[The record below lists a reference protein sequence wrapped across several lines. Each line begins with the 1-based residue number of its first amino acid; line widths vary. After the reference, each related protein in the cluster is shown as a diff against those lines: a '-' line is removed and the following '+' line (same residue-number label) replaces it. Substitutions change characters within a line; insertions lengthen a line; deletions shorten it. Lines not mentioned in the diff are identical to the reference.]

1 MATSINI
8 PAIRGNIGNI
18 VYYTSVFTFQQIVER
33 VKKIDD
39 ELHTSK
45 SLRDQLQRNLTENYK
60 SIKDYILNHNDR
72 FFNALVLAVY
82 DGEPIWNA
90 IEVDFKDGTYHTMGF
105 LQLNGEEK
113 IFPVDGQ
120 HRVEGIKAA
129 LKTNPELKDET
140 IAVIFIGHQKSPQGM
155 EKTRRIFTTLNRYAK
170 PVKLGDIIALDE
182 DDTVAITTR
191 ELLESYPLFM
201 GQKISN
207 AKNSKAIP
215 DTDANAFTTLMSLYE
230 CHLTLYKYFKPRYD
244 KKLKPYSSK
253 DIDEALKL
261 RPVQS
266 ELNAYKSFV
275 INFWDVFCANY
286 SGMREF
292 KDNLDEKA
300 ANPYRNKQGGLIYF
314 RPIGIESLVQALIT
328 TAQRTPG
335 KELSTIVAEYANL
348 RYNLSDVP
356 WKGVFW
362 SPNNQT
368 MIMGNKPFALLLLMY
383 MYDANLLTQKE
394 KERLRKKYADA
405 LQLENIIDV
414 DAKLE
419 DLRIN
424 Q

>member
-60 SIKDYILNHNDR
+60 SIKDYILSHDDR

-90 IEVDFKDGTYHTMGF
+90 IEVDFKEDTYYTMGF

-129 LKTNPELKDET
+129 LKVRPELKDET
-140 IAVIFIGHQKSPQGM
+140 IAVIFIGHQKSPAGM

-182 DDTVAITTR
+182 DDIVAITTR

-201 GQKISN
+201 GNKISN

-215 DTDANAFTTLMSLYE
+215 DTDYNAFTTLMSLYE
-230 CHLTLYKYFKPRYD
+230 CHLTLYKYFKQHHDR
-244 KKLKPYSSK
+244 KSKPYSSTEIK
-253 DIDEALKL
+253 ESLKL
-261 RPVQS
+261 RPNQQA
-266 ELNAYKSFV
+266 LNAYKSFV
-275 INFWDVFCANY
+275 TDFWNAFCRSFN
-286 SGMREF
+286 GMQDF
-292 KDNLDEKA
+292 KNNLNENA
-300 ANPYRNKQGGLIYF
+300 ANAYRNKSGGLVYF
-314 RPIGIESLVQALIT
+314 RPIGIESIVHALLI
-328 TAQRTPG
+328 TAQRTPD
-335 KELSTIVAEYANL
+335 KSLMEIVTEYANL
-348 RYNLSDVP
+348 RYNLADMP

-368 MIMGNKPFALLLLMY
+368 MIMGNNPLAVLLLMY
-383 MYDANLLTQKE
+383 MYNPDLLTVKE
-394 KERLRKKYADA
+394 MERLKKRYADA
-405 LQLENIIDV
+405 LQLENIEDV

-419 DLRIN
+419 ELRGA
-424 Q
+424 

>member
-60 SIKDYILNHNDR
+60 SIKDYILSHDDR

-90 IEVDFKDGTYHTMGF
+90 IEVDFKEDTYYTMGF

-129 LKTNPELKDET
+129 LKVRPELKDET
-140 IAVIFIGHQKSPQGM
+140 IAVIFIGHQKSPAGM

-182 DDTVAITTR
+182 DDIVAITTR

-201 GQKISN
+201 GNKISN

-215 DTDANAFTTLMSLYE
+215 DTDYNAFTTLMSLYE
-230 CHLTLYKYFKPRYD
+230 CHLTLYKYFKQKYD
-244 KKLKPYSSK
+244 KKNKPYSSK
-253 DIDEALKL
+253 EINESLKL
-261 RPVQS
+261 RPNQQALS
-266 ELNAYKSFV
+266 AYKSFV
-275 INFWDVFCANY
+275 TDFWNAFCRSFN
-286 SGMREF
+286 GMQDF
-292 KDNLDEKA
+292 KNNLNENA
-300 ANPYRNKQGGLIYF
+300 ANAYRNKSGGLVYF
-314 RPIGIESLVQALIT
+314 RPIGIESIAHALLI
-328 TAQRTPG
+328 TAQRTPD
-335 KELSTIVAEYANL
+335 KSLMEIVTEYANL
-348 RYNLSDVP
+348 RYNLADVP

-368 MIMGNKPFALLLLMY
+368 MIMGNNPLAVLLLMY
-383 MYDANLLTQKE
+383 MYNPDLLTE
-394 KERLRKKYADA
+394 KEMERLKKRYADA
-405 LQLENIIDV
+405 LQLENIEDV

-419 DLRIN
+419 ELRRA
-424 Q
+424 

>member
-1 MATSINI
+1 MATAINI

-90 IEVDFKDGTYHTMGF
+90 IEVDFKDDTYHTMGF

-129 LKTNPELKDET
+129 VKAKPELNDET
-140 IAVIFIGHQKSPQGM
+140 IAVIFIGHQKSPAGM

-182 DDTVAITTR
+182 DDIVAITTR

-201 GQKISN
+201 GNKISN

-215 DTDANAFTTLMSLYE
+215 DTDYNAFTTLMSLYE
-230 CHLTLYKYFKPRYD
+230 CHLTLYKYFKQQYD
-244 KKLKPYSSK
+244 KKNKPYSSK
-253 DIDEALKL
+253 EINESLKL
-261 RPVQS
+261 RPNQQA
-266 ELNAYKSFV
+266 LNAYKSFV
-275 INFWDVFCANY
+275 TDFWNAFCQSFN
-286 SGMREF
+286 GMQDF
-292 KDNLDEKA
+292 KNNLNENA
-300 ANPYRNKQGGLIYF
+300 ANAYRNKSGGLVYF
-314 RPIGIESLVQALIT
+314 RPIGIESISHALLI
-328 TAQRTPG
+328 TAQRTPD
-335 KELSTIVAEYANL
+335 KSLIEIVTEYANL
-348 RYNLSDVP
+348 RYNLADVP

-362 SPNNQT
+362 RQNNQT
-368 MIMGNKPFALLLLMY
+368 MIMGNNPLAVLLLMY
-383 MYDANLLTQKE
+383 MYDPNLLTEKE
-394 KERLRKKYADA
+394 TERLRKRYADA
-405 LQLENIIDV
+405 LQLENIEDV

-419 DLRIN
+419 ELRRV
-424 Q
+424 

>member
-60 SIKDYILNHNDR
+60 SIKDYILSHDDR

-90 IEVDFKDGTYHTMGF
+90 IEVDFKEDTYYTMGF

-129 LKTNPELKDET
+129 LKVRPELKDET
-140 IAVIFIGHQKSPQGM
+140 IAVIFIGHQKSPAGM

-182 DDTVAITTR
+182 DDIVAITTR

-201 GQKISN
+201 GNKISN

-215 DTDANAFTTLMSLYE
+215 DTDYNAFTTLMSLYE
-230 CHLTLYKYFKPRYD
+230 CHLTLYKYFKQQYD
-244 KKLKPYSSK
+244 KKNKPYSSK
-253 DIDEALKL
+253 EINESLKL
-261 RPVQS
+261 RPNQQA
-266 ELNAYKSFV
+266 LNAYKSFV
-275 INFWDVFCANY
+275 TDFWNAFCRSFN
-286 SGMREF
+286 GMQDF
-292 KDNLDEKA
+292 KNNLNENA
-300 ANPYRNKQGGLIYF
+300 ANAYRNKSGGLVYF
-314 RPIGIESLVQALIT
+314 RPIGIESIAHALLI
-328 TAQRTPG
+328 TAQRTPD
-335 KELSTIVAEYANL
+335 KSLMEIVTEYANL
-348 RYNLSDVP
+348 RYNLADMP

-368 MIMGNKPFALLLLMY
+368 MIMGNNPLAVLLLMY
-383 MYDANLLTQKE
+383 MYNPDLLTVKE
-394 KERLRKKYADA
+394 MERLKKRYADA
-405 LQLENIIDV
+405 LQLENIEDV

-419 DLRIN
+419 ELRRA
-424 Q
+424 

>member
-60 SIKDYILNHNDR
+60 SIKDYILSHDDR

-90 IEVDFKDGTYHTMGF
+90 IEVDFKEDTYYTMGF

-129 LKTNPELKDET
+129 LKVRPELKDET
-140 IAVIFIGHQKSPQGM
+140 IAVIFIGHQKSPAGM

-182 DDTVAITTR
+182 DDIVAITTR

-201 GQKISN
+201 GNKISN

-215 DTDANAFTTLMSLYE
+215 DTDYNAFTTLMSLYE
-230 CHLTLYKYFKPRYD
+230 CHLTLYKYFKQQYD
-244 KKLKPYSSK
+244 KKNKPYSSK
-253 DIDEALKL
+253 EINESLKL
-261 RPVQS
+261 RPNQQA
-266 ELNAYKSFV
+266 LNAYKSFV
-275 INFWDVFCANY
+275 TDFWNAFCRSFN
-286 SGMREF
+286 GMQDF
-292 KDNLDEKA
+292 KNNLNENA
-300 ANPYRNKQGGLIYF
+300 ANAYRNKSGGLVYF
-314 RPIGIESLVQALIT
+314 RPIGIESIAHALLI
-328 TAQRTPG
+328 TAQRTPD
-335 KELSTIVAEYANL
+335 KSLMEIVTEYANL
-348 RYNLSDVP
+348 RYNLADVP

-368 MIMGNKPFALLLLMY
+368 MIMGNNPLAVLLLMY
-383 MYDANLLTQKE
+383 MYNPDLLTVKE
-394 KERLRKKYADA
+394 MERLKKRYADA
-405 LQLENIIDV
+405 LQLENIEDV

-419 DLRIN
+419 ELRRA
-424 Q
+424 

>member
-90 IEVDFKDGTYHTMGF
+90 IEVDFKDDTYHTMGF

-129 LKTNPELKDET
+129 LKARPELKDET
-140 IAVIFIGHQKSPQGM
+140 IAVIFIGHQKSPAGM

-182 DDTVAITTR
+182 DDIVAITTR

-201 GQKISN
+201 GNKISN

-215 DTDANAFTTLMSLYE
+215 DTDYNAFTTLMSLYE
-230 CHLTLYKYFKPRYD
+230 CHLTLYKYFKQHHDR
-244 KKLKPYSSK
+244 KSKPYSSTEIK
-253 DIDEALKL
+253 ESLKL
-261 RPVQS
+261 RPNQS
-266 ELNAYKSFV
+266 SLNAFKSFV
-275 INFWDVFCANY
+275 IDFWNIFCANY
-286 SGMREF
+286 DGMREF
-292 KDNLDEKA
+292 KDSQADNA
-300 ANPYRNKQGGLIYF
+300 ASPYRNKQGGLIYF
-314 RPIGIESLVQALIT
+314 RPIGIESLIHALLL
-328 TAQRTPG
+328 TAQRTPE
-335 KELSTIVAEYANL
+335 KPLANIVTEYATL
-348 RYNLSDVP
+348 KYNLAETP

-362 SPNNQT
+362 RQNNQT
-368 MIMGNKPFALLLLMY
+368 MIMGNNPLAVLLLMY
-383 MYDANLLTQKE
+383 MYNPDLLTE
-394 KERLRKKYADA
+394 KEMERLKKRYADA
-405 LQLENIIDV
+405 LQLENIEDV

-419 DLRIN
+419 ELRRA
-424 Q
+424 

>member
-60 SIKDYILNHNDR
+60 SIKDYILSHDDR

-90 IEVDFKDGTYHTMGF
+90 IEVDFKEDTYYTMGF

-129 LKTNPELKDET
+129 LKVRPELKDET
-140 IAVIFIGHQKSPQGM
+140 IAVIFIGHQKSPAGM

-182 DDTVAITTR
+182 DDIVAITTR

-201 GQKISN
+201 GNKISN

-215 DTDANAFTTLMSLYE
+215 DTDYNAFTTLMSLYE
-230 CHLTLYKYFKPRYD
+230 CHLTLYKYFKQQYD
-244 KKLKPYSSK
+244 KKNKPYSSK
-253 DIDEALKL
+253 EINESLKL
-261 RPVQS
+261 RPNQQA
-266 ELNAYKSFV
+266 LNAYKSFV
-275 INFWDVFCANY
+275 TNFWDAFCRSFN
-286 SGMREF
+286 GMQDF
-292 KDNLDEKA
+292 KNNLNENA
-300 ANPYRNKQGGLIYF
+300 ANAYRNKSGGLVYF
-314 RPIGIESLVQALIT
+314 RPIGIESIAHALLI
-328 TAQRTPG
+328 TAQRTPD
-335 KELSTIVAEYANL
+335 KSLMEIVTEYANL
-348 RYNLSDVP
+348 RYNLADVP

-368 MIMGNKPFALLLLMY
+368 MIMGNNPLAVLLLMY
-383 MYDANLLTQKE
+383 MYNPDLLTVKE
-394 KERLRKKYADA
+394 MERLKKRYADA
-405 LQLENIIDV
+405 LQLENIEDV

-419 DLRIN
+419 ELRRA
-424 Q
+424 

>member
-8 PAIRGNIGNI
+8 PAIRGIIGNI
-18 VYYTSVFTFQQIVER
+18 VYYTSVFTFQQIVDR

-60 SIKDYILNHNDR
+60 SIRDYILNHDDR

-90 IEVDFKDGTYHTMGF
+90 IEVDFKEDTYHTMGF

-129 LKTNPELKDET
+129 LKAKPELKDET
-140 IAVIFIGHQKSPQGM
+140 IAVIFIGHQKSSAGM

-182 DDTVAITTR
+182 DDIVAISTR
-191 ELLESYPLFM
+191 ELLESYPLFL
-201 GQKISN
+201 GNKISN

-230 CHLTLYKYFKPRYD
+230 CNLTLYKYFKQKHD
-244 KKLKPYSSK
+244 KRSKPYSNKEIS
-253 DIDEALKL
+253 ESLKL
-261 RPVQS
+261 RPNQQM
-266 ELNAYKSFV
+266 LNAYYSFIV
-275 INFWDVFCANY
+275 GFWNAFCRSY
-286 SGMREF
+286 EGMQDF
-292 KDNLDEKA
+292 KDNLSEDA
-300 ANPYRNKQGGLIYF
+300 ASAYRNKSGGLMYF
-314 RPIGIESLVQALIT
+314 RPIGIESLVQALVI
-328 TAQRTPG
+328 TAQRVPEKSLIEIT
-335 KELSTIVAEYANL
+335 AEYANL
-348 RYNLSDVP
+348 RYNLADIP

-362 SPNNQT
+362 SQNNQT
-368 MIMGNKPFALLLLMY
+368 MIMGNNPLAVLLLMY
-383 MYDANLLTQKE
+383 MYNPHLLIGRE
-394 KERLRKKYADA
+394 MERLKKRYADA
-405 LQLENIIDV
+405 LQLDNIKDV
-414 DAKLE
+414 DTRLE
-419 DLRIN
+419 ELR
-424 Q
+424 

>member
-60 SIKDYILNHNDR
+60 SIKDYILSHDDR

-90 IEVDFKDGTYHTMGF
+90 IEVDFKEDTYYTMGF

-129 LKTNPELKDET
+129 LKVRPELKDET
-140 IAVIFIGHQKSPQGM
+140 IAVIFIGHQKSPAGM

-182 DDTVAITTR
+182 DDIVAITTR

-201 GQKISN
+201 GNKISN

-215 DTDANAFTTLMSLYE
+215 DTDYNAFTTLMSLYE
-230 CHLTLYKYFKPRYD
+230 CHLTLYKYFKQQYD
-244 KKLKPYSSK
+244 KKNKPYSSK
-253 DIDEALKL
+253 EINESLKL
-261 RPVQS
+261 RPNQQA
-266 ELNAYKSFV
+266 LNAYKSFV
-275 INFWDVFCANY
+275 TDFWNAFCRSFN
-286 SGMREF
+286 GMQDF
-292 KDNLDEKA
+292 KNNLNENA
-300 ANPYRNKQGGLIYF
+300 ANAYRNKSGGLVYF
-314 RPIGIESLVQALIT
+314 RPIGIESIAHALLI
-328 TAQRTPG
+328 TAQRTPD
-335 KELSTIVAEYANL
+335 KSLMEIVTEYANL
-348 RYNLSDVP
+348 RYNLADMP

-368 MIMGNKPFALLLLMY
+368 MIMGNNPLAVLLLMY
-383 MYDANLLTQKE
+383 MYNPDLLTVKE
-394 KERLRKKYADA
+394 MERLKKRYADA
-405 LQLENIIDV
+405 LQLENIEDV

-419 DLRIN
+419 ELRMA
-424 Q
+424 

>member
-60 SIKDYILNHNDR
+60 SIKDYILSHDDR

-90 IEVDFKDGTYHTMGF
+90 IEVDFKEDTYYTMGF

-129 LKTNPELKDET
+129 LKVRPELKDET
-140 IAVIFIGHQKSPQGM
+140 IAVIFIGHQKSPAGM

-182 DDTVAITTR
+182 DDIVAITTR

-201 GQKISN
+201 GNKISN

-215 DTDANAFTTLMSLYE
+215 DTDYNAFTTLMSLYE
-230 CHLTLYKYFKPRYD
+230 CHLTLYKYFKQQYD
-244 KKLKPYSSK
+244 KKNKPYSSK
-253 DIDEALKL
+253 EINESLKL
-261 RPVQS
+261 RPNQQA
-266 ELNAYKSFV
+266 LNAYKYFVTDFWNAFCRSF
-275 INFWDVFCANY
+275 N
-286 SGMREF
+286 GMQDF
-292 KDNLDEKA
+292 KNNLNENA
-300 ANPYRNKQGGLIYF
+300 ANAYRNKSGGLVYF
-314 RPIGIESLVQALIT
+314 RPIGIESIAHALLI
-328 TAQRTPG
+328 TAQRTPD
-335 KELSTIVAEYANL
+335 KSLMEIVTEYANL
-348 RYNLSDVP
+348 RYNLADVP

-368 MIMGNKPFALLLLMY
+368 MIMGNNPLAVLLLMY
-383 MYDANLLTQKE
+383 MYNPDLLTE
-394 KERLRKKYADA
+394 KEMERLKKRYADA
-405 LQLENIIDV
+405 LQLENIEDV

-419 DLRIN
+419 ELRRA
-424 Q
+424 

>member
-8 PAIRGNIGNI
+8 PAIRGIIGNI

-90 IEVDFKDGTYHTMGF
+90 IEVDFKDDTYHTMGF

-129 LKTNPELKDET
+129 LKVKQELKDET
-140 IAVIFIGHQKSPQGM
+140 IAVIFIGHQKSEQGM

-182 DDTVAITTR
+182 DDIVAITTR

-215 DTDANAFTTLMSLYE
+215 DSDTNAFTTLMSLYE
-230 CHLTLYKYFKPRYD
+230 SHLTLYKYFKQHHDR
-244 KKLKPYSSK
+244 KSKPYSSTEIK
-253 DIDEALKL
+253 ESLKL
-261 RPVQS
+261 RPNQS
-266 ELNAYKSFV
+266 SLNAFKSFV
-275 INFWDVFCANY
+275 IDFWNIFCANY
-286 SGMREF
+286 DGMREF
-292 KDNLDEKA
+292 KDSQADNA
-300 ANPYRNKQGGLIYF
+300 ASPYRNKQGGLIYF
-314 RPIGIESLVQALIT
+314 RPIGIESLAHALLI
-328 TAQRTPG
+328 TAQRMPD
-335 KELSTIVAEYANL
+335 KPLLEIVAEYANL
-348 RYNLSDVP
+348 RYNLADAP

-368 MIMGNKPFALLLLMY
+368 MIMGNNPLAVLLLMY
-383 MYDANLLTQKE
+383 MYNPDLLTE
-394 KERLRKKYADA
+394 KEMERLKKRYADA
-405 LQLENIIDV
+405 LQLENLEDV

-419 DLRIN
+419 ELRIV
-424 Q
+424 

>member
-8 PAIRGNIGNI
+8 PAIRGIIGNI

-82 DGEPIWNA
+82 DGEPTWNA
-90 IEVDFKDGTYHTMGF
+90 IEVDFKDDTYHTMGF

-129 LKTNPELKDET
+129 LKVKPELKDET
-140 IAVIFIGHQKSPQGM
+140 IAVIFIGHQKSPAGM

-182 DDTVAITTR
+182 DDIVAITTR

-201 GQKISN
+201 GNKISN

-215 DTDANAFTTLMSLYE
+215 DSDANAFTTLMSLYE
-230 CHLTLYKYFKPRYD
+230 CHLTLYKYFKQKHD
-244 KKLKPYSSK
+244 NKNKPYSSK
-253 DIDEALKL
+253 EINDSLKL
-261 RPVQS
+261 RPNQHT
-266 ELNAYKSFV
+266 LNAYKSFV
-275 INFWDVFCANY
+275 TDFWNAFCRSY
-286 SGMREF
+286 DGMQEF
-292 KDNLDEKA
+292 SNNLNENA
-300 ANPYRNKQGGLIYF
+300 AIAYRNKSGGLVYF
-314 RPIGIESLVQALIT
+314 RPIGIESLAHALLI
-328 TAQRTPG
+328 TAQRMPD
-335 KELSTIVAEYANL
+335 KPLLEIVAEYANL
-348 RYNLSDVP
+348 RYNLADAP

-368 MIMGNKPFALLLLMY
+368 MIMGNNPLAVLLLMY
-383 MYDANLLTQKE
+383 MYNPDLLTE
-394 KERLRKKYADA
+394 KEMERLKKRYADA
-405 LQLENIIDV
+405 LQLENLEDV

-419 DLRIN
+419 ELRRV
-424 Q
+424 

>member
-60 SIKDYILNHNDR
+60 SIKDYILSHDDR

-90 IEVDFKDGTYHTMGF
+90 IEVDFKEDTYYTMGF

-129 LKTNPELKDET
+129 LKVRPELKDET
-140 IAVIFIGHQKSPQGM
+140 IAVIFIGHQKSPAGM

-182 DDTVAITTR
+182 DDIVAITTR

-201 GQKISN
+201 GNKISN

-215 DTDANAFTTLMSLYE
+215 DTDYNAFTTLMSLYE
-230 CHLTLYKYFKPRYD
+230 CHLTLYKYFKQQYD
-244 KKLKPYSSK
+244 KKNKPYSSK
-253 DIDEALKL
+253 EINESLKL
-261 RPVQS
+261 RPNQQA
-266 ELNAYKSFV
+266 LNAYKSFV
-275 INFWDVFCANY
+275 TDFWNAFCRSFN
-286 SGMREF
+286 GMQDF
-292 KDNLDEKA
+292 KNNLNENA
-300 ANPYRNKQGGLIYF
+300 ANAYRNKSGGLVYF
-314 RPIGIESLVQALIT
+314 RPIGIESIAHALLI
-328 TAQRTPG
+328 TAQRTPD
-335 KELSTIVAEYANL
+335 KSLMEIVTEYANL
-348 RYNLSDVP
+348 RYNLADVP

-368 MIMGNKPFALLLLMY
+368 MIMGNNPLAVLLLMY
-383 MYDANLLTQKE
+383 MYNPDLLTE
-394 KERLRKKYADA
+394 KEMERLKKRYADA
-405 LQLENIIDV
+405 LQLENIEDV

-419 DLRIN
+419 ELRRA
-424 Q
+424 

>member
-60 SIKDYILNHNDR
+60 SIKDYILNHDDR

-90 IEVDFKDGTYHTMGF
+90 IEVDFKDDTYHTMGF

-129 LKTNPELKDET
+129 LKVRPELKDET
-140 IAVIFIGHQKSPQGM
+140 IAVIFIGHQKSPAGM

-182 DDTVAITTR
+182 DDIVAITTR

-201 GQKISN
+201 GNKISN

-215 DTDANAFTTLMSLYE
+215 DTDYNAFTTLMSLYE
-230 CHLTLYKYFKPRYD
+230 CHLTLYKYFKQQYD
-244 KKLKPYSSK
+244 KKNKPYSSK
-253 DIDEALKL
+253 EINESLKL
-261 RPVQS
+261 RPNQQA
-266 ELNAYKSFV
+266 LNAYKYFVTDFWNAFCRSF
-275 INFWDVFCANY
+275 N
-286 SGMREF
+286 GMQDF
-292 KDNLDEKA
+292 KNNLNENA
-300 ANPYRNKQGGLIYF
+300 ANAYRNKSGGLVYF
-314 RPIGIESLVQALIT
+314 RPIGIESIAHALLI
-328 TAQRTPG
+328 TAQRTPD
-335 KELSTIVAEYANL
+335 KSLMEIVTEYANL
-348 RYNLSDVP
+348 RYNLADVP

-368 MIMGNKPFALLLLMY
+368 MIMGNNPLAVLLLMY
-383 MYDANLLTQKE
+383 MYNPDLLTE
-394 KERLRKKYADA
+394 KEMERLKKRYADA
-405 LQLENIIDV
+405 LQLENIEDV

-419 DLRIN
+419 ELRRA
-424 Q
+424 